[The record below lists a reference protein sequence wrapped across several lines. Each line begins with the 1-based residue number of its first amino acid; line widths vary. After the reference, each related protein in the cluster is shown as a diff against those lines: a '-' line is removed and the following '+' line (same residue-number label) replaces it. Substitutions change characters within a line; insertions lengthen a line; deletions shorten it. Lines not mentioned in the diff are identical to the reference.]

1 MDSSYPLGYDESMEL
16 DEQVLAD
23 LQKRLRRVEGQ
34 IRGIQGMIDD
44 GRECSDVVTQFAAAM
59 KAIEQAGFK
68 YFAATLAQCALD
80 PDRAAANGYSPEK
93 LEKLFLQLA

>member
-1 MDSSYPLGYDESMEL
+1 MEINEETL
-16 DEQVLAD
+16 LD

-34 IRGIQGMIDD
+34 IRGIQGMIED

-59 KAIEQAGFK
+59 RALEQSGFK

-80 PDRAAANGYSPEK
+80 PDRAAASGYSPDR

>member
-1 MDSSYPLGYDESMEL
+1 MEL
-16 DEQVLAD
+16 SEETLAD
-23 LQKRLRRVEGQ
+23 LMKRLRRVEGQ
-34 IRGIQGMIDD
+34 IRGIQGMIED

-59 KAIEQAGFK
+59 RALEQSGFK

-80 PDRAAANGYSPEK
+80 PERAEASGYSPEK

>member
-1 MDSSYPLGYDESMEL
+1 MEL
-16 DEQVLAD
+16 TDETMQEL
-23 LQKRLRRVEGQ
+23 LKRLRRVEGQ
-34 IRGIQGMIDD
+34 IRGIQGMIED

-59 KAIEQAGFK
+59 RALEQSGFK

-80 PDRAAANGYSPEK
+80 PDRATANGYSPEK